1 MDDGVR
7 TRAAEGVLIM
17 EVTIQFDADDNKDVQ
32 AKRAEIALLRQ
43 RITELRRDLSRL
55 YGKKEDDTDE

>member
-1 MDDGVR
+1 
-7 TRAAEGVLIM
+7 M